1 MKTMGVGRMTLVIK
15 RVKGKQYVYEQFRHG
30 DVVVTKYIGP
40 LEEMIRI
47 WQLYK
52 TLGKVEKLSERDLRR
67 LARIFLQEYSKAID
81 SAVEKLCVV
90 NLKESRAGRWHV
102 GGPAGIRT
110 PDLRRVRTQK
120 YVNVHIND
128 MHVLQSDNQGRYQ

>member
-30 DVVVTKYIGP
+30 NVVVTKYIGP
-40 LEEMIRI
+40 LEEMARI

-52 TLGKVEKLSERDLRR
+52 TLGKVEKLSKRDLRR
-67 LARIFLQEYSKAID
+67 LARILLQEYGKAID

-90 NLKESRAGRWHV
+90 NSKENWRGTG
-102 GGPAGIRT
+102 GGPAGI
-110 PDLRRVRTQK
+110 
-120 YVNVHIND
+120 
-128 MHVLQSDNQGRYQ
+128 